1 MASPTRPKPT
11 SADSEAGPYY
21 RIYANLTYRV
31 LDGTRVLRRGTGR
44 TTTMSSNRVL
54 LETETWLPAD
64 TLIELSLSW
73 PVMLD
78 NRIPLKLVILG
89 RTVMFE
95 GRVAVDILRHEFR
108 TQALHGGD
116 LYPAGKPATGRRT
129 LSASA

>member
-89 RTVMFE
+89 RTIVFE
-95 GRVAVDILRHEFR
+95 GSIAVDILRHEFR
-108 TQALHGGD
+108 TQAVHGEGS
-116 LYPAGKPATGRRT
+116 YPAATGKRT
-129 LSASA
+129 LSVSA